1 MAATD
6 KNSVVESRLTE
17 LKAELSEVNATLG
30 RIDEAI
36 ATLQRQAETDPE
48 FARDAEFVDRMT
60 VEGGRR
66 RIMERRKSEI
76 ETEVNRLE
84 SMKRA

>member
-36 ATLQRQAETDPE
+36 ATLQRQAETDPDLSQ
-48 FARDAEFVDRMT
+48 DAEFVDRMT

-76 ETEVNRLE
+76 ETEINRLE